1 MSNNQ
6 RIKRRK
12 KYKIILNSRFKL
24 LNVGRENDF
33 NSLDDELRESL
44 VIMLEHIQKDG
55 FLTQERANVII
66 DDHLKMMDDKK
77 NGLY

>member
-12 KYKIILNSRFKL
+12 KYKIILNSRYKL

-55 FLTQERANVII
+55 FLTQERENVII